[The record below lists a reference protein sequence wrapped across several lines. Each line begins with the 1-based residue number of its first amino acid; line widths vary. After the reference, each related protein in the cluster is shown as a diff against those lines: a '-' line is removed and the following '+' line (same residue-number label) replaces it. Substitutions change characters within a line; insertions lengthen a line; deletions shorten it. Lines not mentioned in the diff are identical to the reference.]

1 MYLERRGISNLSELM
16 KFRACLLLKVSERK
30 AAET

>member
-1 MYLERRGISNLSELM
+1 MYLERRGISILSELM